1 MNQSD
6 EPRLVLISGPAG
18 VGKTT
23 CARAVFDRLLN
34 SALLD
39 IDTLVTVYPF
49 EVGPALYS
57 LAARNVAAVANNMIA
72 DGFRQVVLAGGAHTQ
87 GFVDDIKN
95 NLPTDTS
102 VHYFWL
108 TADSNTLTKRR
119 IHRSRDGADTDRSFH
134 RFLDSLTPDPGQID
148 GVEFHRVDTTNLTLE
163 EVADHAANQ
172 LRQANFRLR
181 EEAT

>member
-72 DGFRQVVLAGGAHTQ
+72 DGPSTILRSLPAASTATSRPCSFCTRTRHSSPVTGQLPAGCA
-87 GFVDDIKN
+87 
-95 NLPTDTS
+95 P
-102 VHYFWL
+102 W
-108 TADSNTLTKRR
+108 
-119 IHRSRDGADTDRSFH
+119 
-134 RFLDSLTPDPGQID
+134 
-148 GVEFHRVDTTNLTLE
+148 
-163 EVADHAANQ
+163 
-172 LRQANFRLR
+172 
-181 EEAT
+181 